1 MWSYLSESILFQYCH
16 SDSWFV
22 NSHLLIASFIET
34 WSGYWTFY
42 LTWYFWINSLNF
54 LRVLSGCRSRLKYS
68 FELISNLTKC
78 YCLMSVV
85 LYWYLVWSLLPN
97 MITKIDSNR
106 GLIKIIV
113 ERGFLSPLFYED
125 PPPPLPLA
133 TLTTLSFS
141 DFVWPSLHPQL
152 FFLPSFLDWTHDC
165 CTTSDMLFFT

>member
-1 MWSYLSESILFQYCH
+1 MWSYLSESILFQYYH

-125 PPPPLPLA
+125 PPPPPPPRHVDYPLIFRFC
-133 TLTTLSFS
+133 LTLSS
-141 DFVWPSLHPQL
+141 SPAL
-152 FFLPSFLDWTHDC
+152 FLA
-165 CTTSDMLFFT
+165 

>member
-125 PPPPLPLA
+125 PPPPPPPRHVDYPLIFRFC
-133 TLTTLSFS
+133 LTLSS
-141 DFVWPSLHPQL
+141 SPAL
-152 FFLPSFLDWTHDC
+152 FLA
-165 CTTSDMLFFT
+165 

>member
-68 FELISNLTKC
+68 FELISNLTKY

-85 LYWYLVWSLLPN
+85 LYWYLVWFLLPN

-125 PPPPLPLA
+125 PPPPPPPRHVDYPLIFRFC
-133 TLTTLSFS
+133 LTLSS
-141 DFVWPSLHPQL
+141 SPAL
-152 FFLPSFLDWTHDC
+152 FLA
-165 CTTSDMLFFT
+165 

>member
-1 MWSYLSESILFQYCH
+1 MWSYLSESILFQYYH

-22 NSHLLIASFIET
+22 NSHLLTASFIET

-125 PPPPLPLA
+125 PPPPPPPRHVDYPLIFRFC
-133 TLTTLSFS
+133 LTLSS
-141 DFVWPSLHPQL
+141 SPAL
-152 FFLPSFLDWTHDC
+152 FLA
-165 CTTSDMLFFT
+165 

>member
-1 MWSYLSESILFQYCH
+1 MWSYLSESILSQYYH

-34 WSGYWTFY
+34 WCGYWTFY

-125 PPPPLPLA
+125 PPPSPSPRWLPSHFQILFDPLFIPS
-133 TLTTLSFS
+133 SFS
-141 DFVWPSLHPQL
+141 CLVS
-152 FFLPSFLDWTHDC
+152 
-165 CTTSDMLFFT
+165 